1 MVLFIFL
8 GFHEMKVLIFQPGC
22 IVVLL
27 NGWMSQAAQI
37 LGTLLQAHEQKAIE
51 GVRHPKEA
59 KVVYMAGHVPRL
71 QVATCNVNGGEC
83 WNKESCCQMIRFLK
97 WNPKGFIERQPKI
110 GLHLA

>member
-83 WNKESCCQMIRFLK
+83 
-97 WNPKGFIERQPKI
+97 
-110 GLHLA
+110 